1 MKRIALVLTA
11 LVAAM
16 TASAQIQFGEKGG
29 YMTIGLESNNIL
41 YVNDAKLGTT
51 YPSKFGSNDYLKLD
65 YVNGRFSV
73 GVQGEA
79 YLPALQGY
87 NDLRNNGFDKPKVML
102 ASKYIQWQDTNYSVL
117 VGDVYDQF
125 GNGLIFRS
133 FEDRQLGINSSIEGA
148 RVTAMFGN
156 YVAVKALFGRPRL
169 YSSSNNYSAG
179 WIGSQYARSTVGG
192 ADISLSLSD
201 MFGSEELMLSIE
213 GSYIN
218 RRERTDRKIKDL
230 YIDLVDP
237 SGEVSSTM
245 YILQDIYG
253 LKTPHLNMYS
263 ARMNLD
269 YKGFS
274 LRGEY
279 AGKSNDVIVGSV
291 YSDVHTMLGHT
302 DLTKAGSAALIE
314 LGYNVGNFSISAQMR
329 RLEMMGTQLSV
340 YGNIGVMG
348 NTLNYLPALTRQQTY
363 MLAALNP
370 YQMNAEGELALQ
382 ADVYYTLRSKQSR
395 QRYWNFHAN
404 FSTAYTLKEYQ
415 TASKKRELLWR
426 EIDVDVERQWNKQW
440 KSTLMFARQEWNTSH
455 GQGAY
460 IPSTTYASNIFV
472 GDVMYKINKKF
483 SLRME
488 AQYLLSNDYE
498 GDWVAGLVEFNIA
511 PHWSVFFSDM
521 YNLEA
526 TEANGFNKKNYY
538 NGGLS
543 FTHSRTRVQVSYGRN
558 RAGFVCSGGVCRYQ
572 PAYTGV
578 NLMLTT
584 SF

>member
-1 MKRIALVLTA
+1 MKRILLVLTA
-11 LVAAM
+11 LVAAL

-102 ASKYIQWQDTNYSVL
+102 ASKYIQWQDANYSVM

-133 FEDRQLGINSSIEGA
+133 FEDRQLGINNSIEGG
-148 RVTAMFGN
+148 RVTATFGN
-156 YVAVKALFGRPRL
+156 IVSVKALFGRPRL
-169 YSSSNNYSAG
+169 YSSANGYSRG

-192 ADISLSLSD
+192 ADLSVSLSD
-201 MFGSEELMLSIE
+201 IIGSEELMMSIE
-213 GSYIN
+213 GSYVN
-218 RRERTDRKIKDL
+218 RRERLDRELNGMNYGTDYFPYFELTSPD
-230 YIDLVDP
+230 
-237 SGEVSSTM
+237 
-245 YILQDIYG
+245 
-253 LKTPHLNMYS
+253 LNMYS
-263 ARMNLD
+263 ARLNLD
-269 YKGFS
+269 YKGFT

-279 AGKSNDVIVGSV
+279 AGKGKDISSGAV
-291 YSDVHTMLGHT
+291 LG
-302 DLTKAGSAALIE
+302 KAAKGSAVLAE
-314 LGYNVGNFSISAQMR
+314 LGYNVGGLSVSAQVR
-329 RLEMMGTQLSV
+329 RLEMMGTPLSL
-340 YGNIGVMG
+340 YGNLGVMG
-348 NTLNYLPALTRQQTY
+348 NTLNYLPALTRQHTY

-370 YQMNAEGELALQ
+370 CQMNAEGELAVQ
-382 ADVYYTLRSKQSR
+382 ADIYYTLRSKQSR

-404 FSTAYTLKEYQ
+404 YSTAYTLKAYQ
-415 TASKKRELLWR
+415 TASGKRELLWS
-426 EIDVDVERQWNKQW
+426 DVNVDVERQWNKQW
-440 KSTLMFARQEWNTSH
+440 KTTVMFSRQEWNTSH
-455 GQGAY
+455 GQGPAL
-460 IPSTTYASNIFV
+460 PSTTYVSNIFV

-498 GDWVAGLVEFNIA
+498 GDWVAGLVEFNVA

-521 YNLEA
+521 YNLG
-526 TEANGFNKKNYY
+526 TTKTNYY

-543 FTHSRTRVQVSYGRN
+543 FTHNRTRVQVSYGRN
-558 RAGFVCSGGVCRYQ
+558 RAGYVCSGGVCRYQ

>member
-1 MKRIALVLTA
+1 MKRILLVLTA
-11 LVAAM
+11 LVAAL

-102 ASKYIQWQDTNYSVL
+102 ASKYIQWQDANYSIL

-133 FEDRQLGINSSIEGA
+133 FEDRQLGINNSIEGG
-148 RVTAMFGN
+148 RVTATFGN
-156 YVAVKALFGRPRL
+156 IVSVKALFGRPRL
-169 YSSSNNYSAG
+169 YSSANGYSRG

-192 ADISLSLSD
+192 ADLSVSLSD
-201 MFGSEELMLSIE
+201 IIGSEELMMSIE
-213 GSYIN
+213 GSYVN
-218 RRERTDRKIKDL
+218 RRERLDRELNGMNYGTDYFPYFELTSPD
-230 YIDLVDP
+230 
-237 SGEVSSTM
+237 
-245 YILQDIYG
+245 
-253 LKTPHLNMYS
+253 LNMYS
-263 ARMNLD
+263 ARLNLD
-269 YKGFS
+269 YKGFT

-279 AGKSNDVIVGSV
+279 AGKGKDISSGAV
-291 YSDVHTMLGHT
+291 LG
-302 DLTKAGSAALIE
+302 KAAKGSALLAE
-314 LGYNVGNFSISAQMR
+314 LGYNVGGLSVSAQVR
-329 RLEMMGTQLSV
+329 RLEMMGTSLSL
-340 YGNIGVMG
+340 YGNLGVMG
-348 NTLNYLPALTRQQTY
+348 NTLNYLPALTRQHTY

-370 YQMNAEGELALQ
+370 CQMNAEGELALQ
-382 ADVYYTLRSKQSR
+382 ADLYYTLRSKQSR
-395 QRYWNFHAN
+395 HRYWNFHAN
-404 FSTAYTLKEYQ
+404 YSTAYTLKAYQ
-415 TASKKRELLWR
+415 TASGKRELLWS
-426 EIDVDVERQWNKQW
+426 DLNVDVERQWNKQW
-440 KSTLMFARQEWNTSH
+440 KSTLMFSRQEWNTSH
-455 GQGAY
+455 GQGPAL
-460 IPSTTYASNIFV
+460 PSTTYSSNIFV

-498 GDWVAGLVEFNIA
+498 GDWVAGLVEFNVA

-521 YNLEA
+521 YNLG
-526 TEANGFNKKNYY
+526 TTKTNYY

-543 FTHSRTRVQVSYGRN
+543 FTHNRTRVQVSYGRN
-558 RAGFVCSGGVCRYQ
+558 RAGYVCSGGVCRYQ

>member
-1 MKRIALVLTA
+1 MKRILLVLTA
-11 LVAAM
+11 LVAAL

-102 ASKYIQWQDTNYSVL
+102 ASKYIQWQDANYSVM

-133 FEDRQLGINSSIEGA
+133 FEDRQLGINNSIEGG
-148 RVTAMFGN
+148 RVTATFGN
-156 YVAVKALFGRPRL
+156 IVSVKALFGRPRL
-169 YSSSNNYSAG
+169 YSSANGYSRG

-192 ADISLSLSD
+192 ADLSVSLSD
-201 MFGSEELMLSIE
+201 IIGSEELMMSIE
-213 GSYIN
+213 GSYVN
-218 RRERTDRKIKDL
+218 RRERLDRELNGMNYGTDYFPYFELTSPD
-230 YIDLVDP
+230 
-237 SGEVSSTM
+237 
-245 YILQDIYG
+245 
-253 LKTPHLNMYS
+253 LNMYS
-263 ARMNLD
+263 ARLNLD
-269 YKGFS
+269 YKGFT

-279 AGKSNDVIVGSV
+279 AGKGKDISSGAV
-291 YSDVHTMLGHT
+291 LG
-302 DLTKAGSAALIE
+302 KAAKGSAVLAE
-314 LGYNVGNFSISAQMR
+314 LGYNVGGLSVSAQVR
-329 RLEMMGTQLSV
+329 RLEMMGTPLSL

-348 NTLNYLPALTRQQTY
+348 NTLNYLPALTRQHTY

-370 YQMNAEGELALQ
+370 CQMNAEGELAVQ

-404 FSTAYTLKEYQ
+404 YSTAYTLKAYQ
-415 TASKKRELLWR
+415 TASGKRELLWS
-426 EIDVDVERQWNKQW
+426 DVNVDVERQWNKQW
-440 KSTLMFARQEWNTSH
+440 KSTLMFSRQEWNTSH
-455 GQGAY
+455 GQGPAL
-460 IPSTTYASNIFV
+460 PSTTYVSNIFV

-498 GDWVAGLVEFNIA
+498 GDWVAGLVEFNVA

-521 YNLEA
+521 YNLG
-526 TEANGFNKKNYY
+526 TTKTNYY

-543 FTHSRTRVQVSYGRN
+543 FTHNRTRVQVSYGRN
-558 RAGFVCSGGVCRYQ
+558 RAGYVCSGGVCRYQ

>member
-1 MKRIALVLTA
+1 MKRILLVLTA
-11 LVAAM
+11 LVAAL

-102 ASKYIQWQDTNYSVL
+102 ASKYIQWQDANYSVM

-133 FEDRQLGINSSIEGA
+133 FEDRQLGINNSIEGG
-148 RVTAMFGN
+148 RVTATFGN
-156 YVAVKALFGRPRL
+156 IVSVKALFGRPRL
-169 YSSSNNYSAG
+169 YSSANGYSRG

-192 ADISLSLSD
+192 ADLSVSLSD
-201 MFGSEELMLSIE
+201 IIGSEELMMSIE
-213 GSYIN
+213 GSYVN
-218 RRERTDRKIKDL
+218 RRERLDRELNGMNYGTDYFPYFELTSPD
-230 YIDLVDP
+230 
-237 SGEVSSTM
+237 
-245 YILQDIYG
+245 
-253 LKTPHLNMYS
+253 LNMYS
-263 ARMNLD
+263 ARLNLD
-269 YKGFS
+269 YKGFT

-279 AGKSNDVIVGSV
+279 AGKGKDISSGAV
-291 YSDVHTMLGHT
+291 LG
-302 DLTKAGSAALIE
+302 KAAKGSAVLAE
-314 LGYNVGNFSISAQMR
+314 LGYNVGGLSVSAQVR
-329 RLEMMGTQLSV
+329 RLEMMGTSLSL
-340 YGNIGVMG
+340 YGNLGVMG
-348 NTLNYLPALTRQQTY
+348 NTLNYLPALTRQHTY

-370 YQMNAEGELALQ
+370 CQMNAEGELAVQ

-404 FSTAYTLKEYQ
+404 YSTAYTLKAYQ
-415 TASKKRELLWR
+415 TASSKRELLWS
-426 EIDVDVERQWNKQW
+426 DVNVDVERQWNKQW
-440 KSTLMFARQEWNTSH
+440 KTTVMFSRQEWNTSH
-455 GQGAY
+455 GQGPAL
-460 IPSTTYASNIFV
+460 PSTTYVSNIFV

-498 GDWVAGLVEFNIA
+498 GDWVAGLVEFNVA

-521 YNLEA
+521 YNLG
-526 TEANGFNKKNYY
+526 TTKTNYY

-543 FTHSRTRVQVSYGRN
+543 FTHNRTRVQVSYGRN
-558 RAGFVCSGGVCRYQ
+558 RAGYVCSGGVCRYQ

>member
-1 MKRIALVLTA
+1 MKRILLVLTA
-11 LVAAM
+11 LVAAL

-87 NDLRNNGFDKPKVML
+87 DDLRNNGFDKPKVML
-102 ASKYIQWQDTNYSVL
+102 ASKYIQWQDANYSVM

-133 FEDRQLGINSSIEGA
+133 FEDRQLGINNSIEGG
-148 RVTAMFGN
+148 RVTATFGN
-156 YVAVKALFGRPRL
+156 IVSVKALFGRPRL
-169 YSSSNNYSAG
+169 YSSANGYSRG

-192 ADISLSLSD
+192 ADLSVSLSD
-201 MFGSEELMLSIE
+201 IIGSEELMMSIE
-213 GSYIN
+213 GSYVN
-218 RRERTDRKIKDL
+218 RRERLDRELNGMNYGTDYFPYFELTSPD
-230 YIDLVDP
+230 
-237 SGEVSSTM
+237 
-245 YILQDIYG
+245 
-253 LKTPHLNMYS
+253 LNMYS
-263 ARMNLD
+263 ARLNLD
-269 YKGFS
+269 YKGFT

-279 AGKSNDVIVGSV
+279 AGKGKDISSGAV
-291 YSDVHTMLGHT
+291 LG
-302 DLTKAGSAALIE
+302 KAAKGSAVLAE
-314 LGYNVGNFSISAQMR
+314 LGYNVGGLSVSAQVR
-329 RLEMMGTQLSV
+329 RLEMMGTSLSL
-340 YGNIGVMG
+340 YGNLGVMG
-348 NTLNYLPALTRQQTY
+348 NTLNYLPALTRQHTY

-370 YQMNAEGELALQ
+370 CQMNAEGELAVQ

-404 FSTAYTLKEYQ
+404 YSTAYTLKSYQ
-415 TASKKRELLWR
+415 TASGKRELLWS
-426 EIDVDVERQWNKQW
+426 DVNVDVERQWNKQW
-440 KSTLMFARQEWNTSH
+440 KTTVMFSRQEWNTSH
-455 GQGAY
+455 GQGPAL
-460 IPSTTYASNIFV
+460 PSTTYVSNIFV

-521 YNLEA
+521 YNLG
-526 TEANGFNKKNYY
+526 TTKTNYY

-543 FTHSRTRVQVSYGRN
+543 FTHNRTRVQVSYGRN
-558 RAGFVCSGGVCRYQ
+558 RAGYVCSGGVCRYQ

>member
-1 MKRIALVLTA
+1 MKRILLVLTA
-11 LVAAM
+11 LVAAL

-87 NDLRNNGFDKPKVML
+87 DDLRNNGFDKPKVML
-102 ASKYIQWQDTNYSVL
+102 ASKYIQWQDANYSVM

-133 FEDRQLGINSSIEGA
+133 FEDRQLGINNSIEGG
-148 RVTAMFGN
+148 RVTATFGN
-156 YVAVKALFGRPRL
+156 IVSVKALFGRPRL
-169 YSSSNNYSAG
+169 YSSANGYSRG

-192 ADISLSLSD
+192 ADLSVSLSD
-201 MFGSEELMLSIE
+201 IIGSEELMMSIE
-213 GSYIN
+213 GSYVN
-218 RRERTDRKIKDL
+218 RRERLDRELNGMNYGTDYFPYFELTSPD
-230 YIDLVDP
+230 
-237 SGEVSSTM
+237 
-245 YILQDIYG
+245 
-253 LKTPHLNMYS
+253 LNMYS
-263 ARMNLD
+263 ARLNLD
-269 YKGFS
+269 YKGFT

-279 AGKSNDVIVGSV
+279 AGKGKDISSGAV
-291 YSDVHTMLGHT
+291 LG
-302 DLTKAGSAALIE
+302 KAAKGSAVLAE
-314 LGYNVGNFSISAQMR
+314 LGYNVGGLSVSAQVR
-329 RLEMMGTQLSV
+329 RLEMMGTPLSL
-340 YGNIGVMG
+340 YGNLGVMG
-348 NTLNYLPALTRQQTY
+348 NTLNYLPALTRQHTY

-370 YQMNAEGELALQ
+370 CQMNAEGELAVQ

-404 FSTAYTLKEYQ
+404 YSTSYTLKGYQ
-415 TASKKRELLWR
+415 TASGKREQLWS
-426 EIDVDVERQWNKQW
+426 DLNVDVERQWNKQW
-440 KSTLMFARQEWNTSH
+440 KSTLMFSRQEWNTSH
-455 GQGAY
+455 GQGPAL
-460 IPSTTYASNIFV
+460 PSTTFASNIFV

-498 GDWVAGLVEFNIA
+498 GDWVAGLVEFNVA

-521 YNLEA
+521 YNLG
-526 TEANGFNKKNYY
+526 TTKTNYY

-543 FTHSRTRVQVSYGRN
+543 FTHNRTRVQVSYGRN
-558 RAGFVCSGGVCRYQ
+558 RAGYVCSGGVCRYQ

>member
-1 MKRIALVLTA
+1 MKRILLVLTA
-11 LVAAM
+11 LVAAL

-102 ASKYIQWQDTNYSVL
+102 ASKYIQWQDANYSVM

-133 FEDRQLGINSSIEGA
+133 FEDRQLGINNSIEGG
-148 RVTAMFGN
+148 RVTATFGN
-156 YVAVKALFGRPRL
+156 IVSVKALFGRPRL
-169 YSSSNNYSAG
+169 YSSANGYSRG

-192 ADISLSLSD
+192 ADLSVSLSD
-201 MFGSEELMLSIE
+201 IIGSEELMMSIE
-213 GSYIN
+213 GSYVN
-218 RRERTDRKIKDL
+218 RRERLDRELNGMNYGTDYFPYFELTSPD
-230 YIDLVDP
+230 
-237 SGEVSSTM
+237 
-245 YILQDIYG
+245 
-253 LKTPHLNMYS
+253 LNMYS
-263 ARMNLD
+263 ARLNLD
-269 YKGFS
+269 YKGFT

-279 AGKSNDVIVGSV
+279 AGKGKDISSGAV
-291 YSDVHTMLGHT
+291 LG
-302 DLTKAGSAALIE
+302 KAAKGSAVLAE
-314 LGYNVGNFSISAQMR
+314 LGYNVGGLSVSAQVR
-329 RLEMMGTQLSV
+329 RLEMMGTSLSL
-340 YGNIGVMG
+340 YGNLGVMG
-348 NTLNYLPALTRQQTY
+348 NTLNYLPALTRQHTY

-370 YQMNAEGELALQ
+370 CQMNAEGELAVQ

-404 FSTAYTLKEYQ
+404 YSTSYTLKCYQ
-415 TASKKRELLWR
+415 TASGKRELLWS
-426 EIDVDVERQWNKQW
+426 DVNVDVERQWNKQW
-440 KSTLMFARQEWNTSH
+440 KSTLMFSRQEWNTSH
-455 GQGAY
+455 GQGPAL
-460 IPSTTYASNIFV
+460 PSTTYVSNIFV

-498 GDWVAGLVEFNIA
+498 GDWVAGLVEFNVA

-521 YNLEA
+521 YNLG
-526 TEANGFNKKNYY
+526 TTKTNYY

-543 FTHSRTRVQVSYGRN
+543 FTHNRTRVQVSYGRN
-558 RAGFVCSGGVCRYQ
+558 RAGYVCSGGVCRYQ

>member
-1 MKRIALVLTA
+1 MKRILLVLTT
-11 LVAAM
+11 LVAAL

-87 NDLRNNGFDKPKVML
+87 DDLRNNGFDKPKVML
-102 ASKYIQWQDTNYSVL
+102 ASKYIQWQDANYSVM

-133 FEDRQLGINSSIEGA
+133 FEDRQLGINNSIEGG
-148 RVTAMFGN
+148 RVTATFGN
-156 YVAVKALFGRPRL
+156 YVSVKALFGRPRL
-169 YSSSNNYSAG
+169 YSSANGYSAG

-192 ADISLSLSD
+192 ADLSVSLSD
-201 MFGSEELMLSIE
+201 IIGSEELMMSIE
-213 GSYIN
+213 GSYVN
-218 RRERTDRKIKDL
+218 RRERLDRELNGMNYGTDYFPYFELTSPD
-230 YIDLVDP
+230 
-237 SGEVSSTM
+237 
-245 YILQDIYG
+245 
-253 LKTPHLNMYS
+253 LNMYS
-263 ARMNLD
+263 ARLNLD
-269 YKGFS
+269 YKGFT

-279 AGKSNDVIVGSV
+279 AGKGKDISSGAV
-291 YSDVHTMLGHT
+291 LG
-302 DLTKAGSAALIE
+302 KAAKGSAVLAE
-314 LGYNVGNFSISAQMR
+314 LGYNVGGLSVSAQVR
-329 RLEMMGTQLSV
+329 RLEMMGTSLSL
-340 YGNIGVMG
+340 YGNLGVMG
-348 NTLNYLPALTRQQTY
+348 NTLNYLPALTRQHTY

-370 YQMNAEGELALQ
+370 CQMNAEGELAVQ

-404 FSTAYTLKEYQ
+404 YSTSYTLKPYQ
-415 TASKKRELLWR
+415 TASGKRELLWS
-426 EIDVDVERQWNKQW
+426 DVNVDVERQWNKQW
-440 KSTLMFARQEWNTSH
+440 KSTLMFSRQEWNTSH
-455 GQGAY
+455 GQGPAL
-460 IPSTTYASNIFV
+460 PSTTFASNIFV

-498 GDWVAGLVEFNIA
+498 GDWVAGLVEFNVA

-521 YNLEA
+521 YNLG
-526 TEANGFNKKNYY
+526 TTKTNYY

-543 FTHSRTRVQVSYGRN
+543 FTHNRTRVQVSYGRN
-558 RAGFVCSGGVCRYQ
+558 RAGYVCSGGVCRYQ

>member
-1 MKRIALVLTA
+1 MKRILLVLTA
-11 LVAAM
+11 LVAAL

-87 NDLRNNGFDKPKVML
+87 DDLRNNGFDKPKVML
-102 ASKYIQWQDTNYSVL
+102 ASKYIQWQDANYSVM

-133 FEDRQLGINSSIEGA
+133 FEDRQLGINNSIEGG
-148 RVTAMFGN
+148 RVTATFGN
-156 YVAVKALFGRPRL
+156 IVSVKALFGRPRL
-169 YSSSNNYSAG
+169 YSSANGYSAG

-192 ADISLSLSD
+192 ADLSVSLSD
-201 MFGSEELMLSIE
+201 IIGSEELMMSIE
-213 GSYIN
+213 GSYVN
-218 RRERTDRKIKDL
+218 RRERLDRELNGMNYGTDYFPYFELTSPD
-230 YIDLVDP
+230 
-237 SGEVSSTM
+237 
-245 YILQDIYG
+245 
-253 LKTPHLNMYS
+253 LNMYS
-263 ARMNLD
+263 ARLNLD
-269 YKGFS
+269 YKGLT

-279 AGKSNDVIVGSV
+279 AGKGKDISSGAV
-291 YSDVHTMLGHT
+291 LG
-302 DLTKAGSAALIE
+302 KAAKGSAVLAE
-314 LGYNVGNFSISAQMR
+314 LGYNVGGLSVSAQVR
-329 RLEMMGTQLSV
+329 RLEMMGTSLSL
-340 YGNIGVMG
+340 YGNLGVMG
-348 NTLNYLPALTRQQTY
+348 NTLNYLPALTRQHTY

-370 YQMNAEGELALQ
+370 CQMNAEGELAAQ

-404 FSTAYTLKEYQ
+404 YSTAYTLKAYQ
-415 TASKKRELLWR
+415 TASGKRELLWS
-426 EIDVDVERQWNKQW
+426 DLNVDVERQWNKQW
-440 KSTLMFARQEWNTSH
+440 KTTLMFSRQEWNTSH
-455 GQGAY
+455 GQGPAL
-460 IPSTTYASNIFV
+460 PSTTFASNIFV

-498 GDWVAGLVEFNIA
+498 GDWVAGLVEFNVA

-521 YNLEA
+521 YNLG
-526 TEANGFNKKNYY
+526 TTKTNYY

-543 FTHSRTRVQVSYGRN
+543 FTHNRTRVQVSYGRN
-558 RAGFVCSGGVCRYQ
+558 RAGYVCSGGVCRYQ

>member
-1 MKRIALVLTA
+1 MKRILLVLTA
-11 LVAAM
+11 LVAAL

-102 ASKYIQWQDTNYSVL
+102 ASKYIQWQDANYSVM

-133 FEDRQLGINSSIEGA
+133 FEDRQLGINNSIEGG
-148 RVTAMFGN
+148 RVTATFGN
-156 YVAVKALFGRPRL
+156 IVSVKALFGRPRL
-169 YSSSNNYSAG
+169 YSSANGYSAG

-192 ADISLSLSD
+192 ADLSVSLSD
-201 MFGSEELMLSIE
+201 IIGSEELMMSIE
-213 GSYIN
+213 GSYVN
-218 RRERTDRKIKDL
+218 RRERLDRELNGMNYGTDYFPYFELTSPD
-230 YIDLVDP
+230 
-237 SGEVSSTM
+237 
-245 YILQDIYG
+245 
-253 LKTPHLNMYS
+253 LNMYS
-263 ARMNLD
+263 ARLNLD
-269 YKGFS
+269 YKGFT

-279 AGKSNDVIVGSV
+279 AGKGKDISSGAV
-291 YSDVHTMLGHT
+291 LG
-302 DLTKAGSAALIE
+302 KAAKGSAVLAE
-314 LGYNVGNFSISAQMR
+314 LGYNVGGLSVSAQVR
-329 RLEMMGTQLSV
+329 RLEMMGTPLSL

-348 NTLNYLPALTRQQTY
+348 NTLNYLPALTRQHTY

-370 YQMNAEGELALQ
+370 CQMNAEGELAVQ

-404 FSTAYTLKEYQ
+404 YSTAYTLKSYQ
-415 TASKKRELLWR
+415 TASGKRELLWS
-426 EIDVDVERQWNKQW
+426 DLNVDVERQWNKQW
-440 KSTLMFARQEWNTSH
+440 KTTVMFSRQEWNTSH
-455 GQGAY
+455 GQGPAL
-460 IPSTTYASNIFV
+460 PSTTYVSNIFV

-498 GDWVAGLVEFNIA
+498 GDWVAGLVEFNVA

-521 YNLEA
+521 YNLG
-526 TEANGFNKKNYY
+526 TTKTNYY

-543 FTHSRTRVQVSYGRN
+543 FTHNRTRVQVSYGRN
-558 RAGFVCSGGVCRYQ
+558 RAGYVCSGGVCRYQ

>member
-1 MKRIALVLTA
+1 MKRILLVLTA
-11 LVAAM
+11 LVATL

-87 NDLRNNGFDKPKVML
+87 DDLRNNGFDKPKVML
-102 ASKYIQWQDTNYSVL
+102 ASKYIQWQDANYSVM

-133 FEDRQLGINSSIEGA
+133 FEDRQLGINNSIEGG
-148 RVTAMFGN
+148 RVTATFGN
-156 YVAVKALFGRPRL
+156 IVSVKALFGRPRL
-169 YSSSNNYSAG
+169 YSSANGYSRG

-192 ADISLSLSD
+192 ADLSVSLSD
-201 MFGSEELMLSIE
+201 IIGSEELMMSIE
-213 GSYIN
+213 GSYVN
-218 RRERTDRKIKDL
+218 RRERLDRELNGMNYGTDYFPYFELTSPD
-230 YIDLVDP
+230 
-237 SGEVSSTM
+237 
-245 YILQDIYG
+245 
-253 LKTPHLNMYS
+253 LNMYS
-263 ARMNLD
+263 ARLNLD
-269 YKGFS
+269 YKGFT

-279 AGKSNDVIVGSV
+279 AGKGKDISSGAV
-291 YSDVHTMLGHT
+291 LG
-302 DLTKAGSAALIE
+302 KAAKGSAVLAE
-314 LGYNVGNFSISAQMR
+314 LGYNVGGLSVSAQVR
-329 RLEMMGTQLSV
+329 RLEMMGTPLSL
-340 YGNIGVMG
+340 YGNLGVMG
-348 NTLNYLPALTRQQTY
+348 NTLNYLPALTRQHTY

-370 YQMNAEGELALQ
+370 CQMNAEGELAAQ

-404 FSTAYTLKEYQ
+404 YSTAYTLKAYQ
-415 TASKKRELLWR
+415 TASGKRELLWS
-426 EIDVDVERQWNKQW
+426 DVNVDVERQWNKQW
-440 KSTLMFARQEWNTSH
+440 KTTLMFSRQEWNTSH
-455 GQGAY
+455 GQGPAL
-460 IPSTTYASNIFV
+460 PSTTFASNIFV

-498 GDWVAGLVEFNIA
+498 GDWVAGLVEFNVA

-521 YNLEA
+521 YNLG
-526 TEANGFNKKNYY
+526 TTKTNYY

-543 FTHSRTRVQVSYGRN
+543 FTHNRTRVQVSYGRN
-558 RAGFVCSGGVCRYQ
+558 RAGYVCSGGVCRYQ

>member
-1 MKRIALVLTA
+1 MKRILLVLTA
-11 LVAAM
+11 LVAAL

-102 ASKYIQWQDTNYSVL
+102 ASKYIQWQDANYSVM

-133 FEDRQLGINSSIEGA
+133 FEDRQLGINNSIEGG
-148 RVTAMFGN
+148 RVTATFGN
-156 YVAVKALFGRPRL
+156 IVSVKALFGRPRL
-169 YSSSNNYSAG
+169 YSSANGYSRG

-192 ADISLSLSD
+192 ADLSVSLSD
-201 MFGSEELMLSIE
+201 IIGSEELMMSIE
-213 GSYIN
+213 GSYVN
-218 RRERTDRKIKDL
+218 RRERLDRELNGMNYGTDYFPYFELTSPD
-230 YIDLVDP
+230 
-237 SGEVSSTM
+237 
-245 YILQDIYG
+245 
-253 LKTPHLNMYS
+253 LNMYS
-263 ARMNLD
+263 ARLNLD
-269 YKGFS
+269 YKGFT

-279 AGKSNDVIVGSV
+279 AGKGKDISSGAV
-291 YSDVHTMLGHT
+291 LG
-302 DLTKAGSAALIE
+302 KAAKGSAVLAE
-314 LGYNVGNFSISAQMR
+314 LGYNVGGLSVSAQVR
-329 RLEMMGTQLSV
+329 RLEMMGTSLSL
-340 YGNIGVMG
+340 YGNLGVMG
-348 NTLNYLPALTRQQTY
+348 NTLNYLPALTRQHTY

-370 YQMNAEGELALQ
+370 CQMNAEGELAVQ

-404 FSTAYTLKEYQ
+404 YSTAYTLKAYQ
-415 TASKKRELLWR
+415 TASGKRELLWS
-426 EIDVDVERQWNKQW
+426 DVNVDVERQWNKQW
-440 KSTLMFARQEWNTSH
+440 KTTLMFSRQEWNTSH
-455 GQGAY
+455 GQGPAL
-460 IPSTTYASNIFV
+460 PSTTFASNIFV

-498 GDWVAGLVEFNIA
+498 GDWVAGLVEFNVA

-521 YNLEA
+521 YNLG
-526 TEANGFNKKNYY
+526 TTKTNYY

-543 FTHSRTRVQVSYGRN
+543 FTHNRTRVQVSYGRN
-558 RAGFVCSGGVCRYQ
+558 RAGYVCSGGVCRYQ

>member
-1 MKRIALVLTA
+1 MKRILLVLTA
-11 LVAAM
+11 LVAAL
-16 TASAQIQFGEKGG
+16 TVSAQIQFGEKGG

-87 NDLRNNGFDKPKVML
+87 DDLRNNGFDKPKVML
-102 ASKYIQWQDTNYSVL
+102 ASKYIQWQDANYSVM

-133 FEDRQLGINSSIEGA
+133 FEDRQLGINNSIEGG
-148 RVTAMFGN
+148 RVTATFGN
-156 YVAVKALFGRPRL
+156 IVSVKALFGRPRL
-169 YSSSNNYSAG
+169 YSSANGYSRG

-192 ADISLSLSD
+192 ADLSVSLSD
-201 MFGSEELMLSIE
+201 IIGSEELMMSIE
-213 GSYIN
+213 GSYVN
-218 RRERTDRKIKDL
+218 RRERLDRELNGMNYGTDYFPYFELTSPD
-230 YIDLVDP
+230 
-237 SGEVSSTM
+237 
-245 YILQDIYG
+245 
-253 LKTPHLNMYS
+253 LNMYS
-263 ARMNLD
+263 ARLNLD
-269 YKGFS
+269 YKGFT

-279 AGKSNDVIVGSV
+279 AGKGKDISSGAV
-291 YSDVHTMLGHT
+291 LG
-302 DLTKAGSAALIE
+302 KAAKGSALLAE
-314 LGYNVGNFSISAQMR
+314 LGYNVGGLSVSAQVR
-329 RLEMMGTQLSV
+329 RLEMMGTSLSL
-340 YGNIGVMG
+340 YGNLGVMG
-348 NTLNYLPALTRQQTY
+348 NTLNYLPALTRQHTY

-370 YQMNAEGELALQ
+370 CQMNAEGELALQ
-382 ADVYYTLRSKQSR
+382 ADLYYTLRSKQSR
-395 QRYWNFHAN
+395 HRYWNFHAN
-404 FSTAYTLKEYQ
+404 YSTAYTLKAYQ
-415 TASKKRELLWR
+415 TASGKRELLWS
-426 EIDVDVERQWNKQW
+426 DLNVDVERQWNKQW
-440 KSTLMFARQEWNTSH
+440 KSTLMFSRQEWNTSH
-455 GQGAY
+455 GQGPAL
-460 IPSTTYASNIFV
+460 PSTTYSSNIFV

-498 GDWVAGLVEFNIA
+498 GDWVAGLVEFNVA

-521 YNLEA
+521 YNLG
-526 TEANGFNKKNYY
+526 TTKTNYY

-543 FTHSRTRVQVSYGRN
+543 FTHNRTRVQVSYGRN
-558 RAGFVCSGGVCRYQ
+558 RAGYVCSGGVCRYQ

>member
-1 MKRIALVLTA
+1 MKRILLVLTA
-11 LVAAM
+11 LVAAL

-87 NDLRNNGFDKPKVML
+87 DDLRNNGFDKPKVML
-102 ASKYIQWQDTNYSVL
+102 ASKYIQWQDANYSVM

-133 FEDRQLGINSSIEGA
+133 FEDRQLGINNSIEGG
-148 RVTAMFGN
+148 RVTATFGN
-156 YVAVKALFGRPRL
+156 IVSVKALFGRPRL
-169 YSSSNNYSAG
+169 YSSANGYSRG

-192 ADISLSLSD
+192 ADLSVSLSD
-201 MFGSEELMLSIE
+201 IIGSEELMMSIE
-213 GSYIN
+213 GSYVN
-218 RRERTDRKIKDL
+218 RRERLDRELNGMNYGTDYFPYFELTSPD
-230 YIDLVDP
+230 
-237 SGEVSSTM
+237 
-245 YILQDIYG
+245 
-253 LKTPHLNMYS
+253 LNMYS
-263 ARMNLD
+263 ARLNLD
-269 YKGFS
+269 YKGFT

-279 AGKSNDVIVGSV
+279 AGKGKDISSGAV
-291 YSDVHTMLGHT
+291 LG
-302 DLTKAGSAALIE
+302 KAAKGSAVLAE
-314 LGYNVGNFSISAQMR
+314 LGYNVGGLSVSAQVR
-329 RLEMMGTQLSV
+329 RLEMMGTPLSL
-340 YGNIGVMG
+340 YGNLGVMG
-348 NTLNYLPALTRQQTY
+348 NTLNYLPALTRQHTY

-370 YQMNAEGELALQ
+370 CQMNAEGELALQ
-382 ADVYYTLRSKQSR
+382 ADIYYTLRSKQSR

-404 FSTAYTLKEYQ
+404 YSTAYTLKAYQ
-415 TASKKRELLWR
+415 TASGKRELLWS
-426 EIDVDVERQWNKQW
+426 DVNVDVERQWNKQW
-440 KSTLMFARQEWNTSH
+440 KTTLMFSRQEWNTSH
-455 GQGAY
+455 GQGPAL
-460 IPSTTYASNIFV
+460 PSTTFASNIFV

-498 GDWVAGLVEFNIA
+498 GDWVAGLVEFNVA

-521 YNLEA
+521 YNLG
-526 TEANGFNKKNYY
+526 TTKTNYY

-543 FTHSRTRVQVSYGRN
+543 FTHNRTRVQVSYGRN
-558 RAGFVCSGGVCRYQ
+558 RAGYVCSGGVCRYQ

>member
-1 MKRIALVLTA
+1 MKRILLVLTA
-11 LVAAM
+11 LVAAL

-102 ASKYIQWQDTNYSVL
+102 ASKYIQWQDANYSVM

-133 FEDRQLGINSSIEGA
+133 FEDRQLGINNSIEGG
-148 RVTAMFGN
+148 RVTATFGN
-156 YVAVKALFGRPRL
+156 IVSVKALFGRPRL
-169 YSSSNNYSAG
+169 YSSANGYSRG

-192 ADISLSLSD
+192 ADLSVSLSD
-201 MFGSEELMLSIE
+201 IIGSQELMMSIE
-213 GSYIN
+213 GSYVN
-218 RRERTDRKIKDL
+218 RRERLDRELNGMNYGTDYFPYFELTSPD
-230 YIDLVDP
+230 
-237 SGEVSSTM
+237 
-245 YILQDIYG
+245 
-253 LKTPHLNMYS
+253 LNMYS
-263 ARMNLD
+263 ARLNLD
-269 YKGFS
+269 YKGFT

-279 AGKSNDVIVGSV
+279 AGKGKDISSGAV
-291 YSDVHTMLGHT
+291 LG
-302 DLTKAGSAALIE
+302 KAAKGSAVLAE
-314 LGYNVGNFSISAQMR
+314 LGYNVGGLSVSAQVR
-329 RLEMMGTQLSV
+329 RLEMMGTSLSL
-340 YGNIGVMG
+340 YGNLGVMG
-348 NTLNYLPALTRQQTY
+348 NTLNYLPALTRQHTY

-370 YQMNAEGELALQ
+370 CQMNAEGELAVQ

-404 FSTAYTLKEYQ
+404 YSTAYTLKAYQ
-415 TASKKRELLWR
+415 TASGKRELLWS
-426 EIDVDVERQWNKQW
+426 DVNVDVERQWNKQW
-440 KSTLMFARQEWNTSH
+440 KTTLMFSRQEWNTSH
-455 GQGAY
+455 GQGPAL
-460 IPSTTYASNIFV
+460 PSTTYVSNIFV

-498 GDWVAGLVEFNIA
+498 GDWVAGLVEFNVA

-521 YNLEA
+521 YNLG
-526 TEANGFNKKNYY
+526 TTKTNYY

-543 FTHSRTRVQVSYGRN
+543 FTHNRTRVQVSYGRN
-558 RAGFVCSGGVCRYQ
+558 RAGYVCSGGVCRYQ

>member
-1 MKRIALVLTA
+1 MKRILLVLTA
-11 LVAAM
+11 LVAAL

-41 YVNDAKLGTT
+41 YVDDAKLGTN

-102 ASKYIQWQDTNYSVL
+102 ASKYIQWQDANYSVM

-133 FEDRQLGINSSIEGA
+133 FEDRQLGINNSIEGG
-148 RVTAMFGN
+148 RVTATFGN
-156 YVAVKALFGRPRL
+156 IVSVKALFGRPRL
-169 YSSSNNYSAG
+169 YSSANGYSRG

-192 ADISLSLSD
+192 ADLSVSLSD
-201 MFGSEELMLSIE
+201 IIGSEELMMSIE
-213 GSYIN
+213 GSYVN
-218 RRERTDRKIKDL
+218 RRERLDREMNGMNYGTDYFPYFELTSPD
-230 YIDLVDP
+230 
-237 SGEVSSTM
+237 
-245 YILQDIYG
+245 
-253 LKTPHLNMYS
+253 LNMYS
-263 ARMNLD
+263 ARLNLD
-269 YKGFS
+269 YKGFT

-279 AGKSNDVIVGSV
+279 AGKGKDISSGAV
-291 YSDVHTMLGHT
+291 LG
-302 DLTKAGSAALIE
+302 KAAKGSAVLAE
-314 LGYNVGNFSISAQMR
+314 LGYNVGGLSVSAQVR
-329 RLEMMGTQLSV
+329 RLEMMGTSLSL
-340 YGNIGVMG
+340 YGNLGVMG
-348 NTLNYLPALTRQQTY
+348 NTLNYLPALTRQHTY

-370 YQMNAEGELALQ
+370 CQMNAEGELAVQ

-404 FSTAYTLKEYQ
+404 YSTAYTLKAYQ
-415 TASKKRELLWR
+415 TASSKRELLWS
-426 EIDVDVERQWNKQW
+426 DVNVDVERQWNKQW
-440 KSTLMFARQEWNTSH
+440 KTTVMFSRQEWNTSH
-455 GQGAY
+455 GQGPAL
-460 IPSTTYASNIFV
+460 PSTTYVSNIFV

-498 GDWVAGLVEFNIA
+498 GDWVAGLVEFNVA

-521 YNLEA
+521 YNLG
-526 TEANGFNKKNYY
+526 TTKTNYY

-543 FTHSRTRVQVSYGRN
+543 FTHNRTRVQVSYGRN
-558 RAGFVCSGGVCRYQ
+558 RAGYVCSGGVCRYQ

>member
-1 MKRIALVLTA
+1 MKRILLVLTA
-11 LVAAM
+11 LVAAL

-41 YVNDAKLGTT
+41 YVDDAKLGTT

-87 NDLRNNGFDKPKVML
+87 DDLRNNGFDKPKVML
-102 ASKYIQWQDTNYSVL
+102 ASKYIQWQDANYSVM

-133 FEDRQLGINSSIEGA
+133 FEDRQLGINNSIEGG
-148 RVTAMFGN
+148 RVTATFGN
-156 YVAVKALFGRPRL
+156 IVSVKALFGRPRL
-169 YSSSNNYSAG
+169 YSSANGYSRG

-192 ADISLSLSD
+192 ADLSVSLSD
-201 MFGSEELMLSIE
+201 IIGSEELMMSIE
-213 GSYIN
+213 GSYVN
-218 RRERTDRKIKDL
+218 RRERLDRELGGLNYGTDYFPYFEL
-230 YIDLVDP
+230 TSP
-237 SGEVSSTM
+237 NM
-245 YILQDIYG
+245 
-253 LKTPHLNMYS
+253 NMYS
-263 ARMNLD
+263 ARLNLD
-269 YKGFS
+269 YKGFT

-279 AGKSNDVIVGSV
+279 AGKGKDISSGAV
-291 YSDVHTMLGHT
+291 LG
-302 DLTKAGSAALIE
+302 KAAKGSAVLAE
-314 LGYNVGNFSISAQMR
+314 LGYNVGGLSVSAQVR
-329 RLEMMGTQLSV
+329 RLEMMGTPLSL

-348 NTLNYLPALTRQQTY
+348 NTLNYLPALTRQHTY

-370 YQMNAEGELALQ
+370 CQMNAEGELAVQ
-382 ADVYYTLRSKQSR
+382 ADIYYTLRSKQSR

-404 FSTAYTLKEYQ
+404 FSTAYTLKSYQ
-415 TASKKRELLWR
+415 TASGKRELLWS
-426 EIDVDVERQWNKQW
+426 DVNVDVERQWNKQW
-440 KSTLMFARQEWNTSH
+440 KTTLMFSRQEWNTSH
-455 GQGAY
+455 GQGPAL
-460 IPSTTYASNIFV
+460 PSTTYASNIFV

-498 GDWVAGLVEFNIA
+498 GDWVAGLVEFNVA

-521 YNLEA
+521 YNLG
-526 TEANGFNKKNYY
+526 TTKTNYY

-543 FTHSRTRVQVSYGRN
+543 FTHNRTRVQVSYGRN
-558 RAGFVCSGGVCRYQ
+558 RAGYVCSGGVCRYQ

>member
-1 MKRIALVLTA
+1 MKRILLVLTA
-11 LVAAM
+11 LVAAL

-102 ASKYIQWQDTNYSVL
+102 ASKYIQWQDANYSIL

-133 FEDRQLGINSSIEGA
+133 FEDRQLGINNSIEGG
-148 RVTAMFGN
+148 RVTATFGN
-156 YVAVKALFGRPRL
+156 IVSVKALFGRPRL
-169 YSSSNNYSAG
+169 YSSANGYSRG

-192 ADISLSLSD
+192 ADLSVSLSD
-201 MFGSEELMLSIE
+201 IIGSEELMMSIE
-213 GSYIN
+213 GSYVN
-218 RRERTDRKIKDL
+218 RRERLDRELNGMNYGTDYFPYFELTSPD
-230 YIDLVDP
+230 
-237 SGEVSSTM
+237 
-245 YILQDIYG
+245 
-253 LKTPHLNMYS
+253 LNMYS
-263 ARMNLD
+263 ARLNLD
-269 YKGFS
+269 YKGFT

-279 AGKSNDVIVGSV
+279 AGKGKDISSGAV
-291 YSDVHTMLGHT
+291 LG
-302 DLTKAGSAALIE
+302 KAAKGSAVLAE
-314 LGYNVGNFSISAQMR
+314 LGYNVGGLSVSAQVR
-329 RLEMMGTQLSV
+329 RLEMMGTPLSL
-340 YGNIGVMG
+340 YGNLGVMG
-348 NTLNYLPALTRQQTY
+348 NTLNYLPALTRQHTY

-370 YQMNAEGELALQ
+370 CQMNAEGELAVQ

-404 FSTAYTLKEYQ
+404 YSTAYTLKSYQ
-415 TASKKRELLWR
+415 TASGKRELLWS
-426 EIDVDVERQWNKQW
+426 DVNVDVERQWNKQW
-440 KSTLMFARQEWNTSH
+440 KTTVMFSRQEWNTSH
-455 GQGAY
+455 GQGPAL
-460 IPSTTYASNIFV
+460 PSTTYVSNIFV

-498 GDWVAGLVEFNIA
+498 GDWVAGLVEFNVA

-521 YNLEA
+521 YNLG
-526 TEANGFNKKNYY
+526 TTKTNYY

-543 FTHSRTRVQVSYGRN
+543 FTHNRTRVQVSYGRN
-558 RAGFVCSGGVCRYQ
+558 RAGYVCSGGVCRYQ

>member
-1 MKRIALVLTA
+1 MKRILLVLTA
-11 LVAAM
+11 LVAAL

-87 NDLRNNGFDKPKVML
+87 DDLRNNGFDKPKVML
-102 ASKYIQWQDTNYSVL
+102 ASKYIQWQDANYSVM

-133 FEDRQLGINSSIEGA
+133 FEDRQLGINNSIEGG
-148 RVTAMFGN
+148 RVTATFGN
-156 YVAVKALFGRPRL
+156 IVSVKALFGRPRL
-169 YSSSNNYSAG
+169 YSSANGYSRG

-192 ADISLSLSD
+192 ADLSVSLSD
-201 MFGSEELMLSIE
+201 IIGSEELMMSIE
-213 GSYIN
+213 GSYVN
-218 RRERTDRKIKDL
+218 RRERLDRELNGMNYGTDYFPYFELTSPD
-230 YIDLVDP
+230 
-237 SGEVSSTM
+237 
-245 YILQDIYG
+245 
-253 LKTPHLNMYS
+253 LNMYS
-263 ARMNLD
+263 ARLNLD
-269 YKGFS
+269 YKGFT

-279 AGKSNDVIVGSV
+279 AGKGKDISSGAV
-291 YSDVHTMLGHT
+291 LG
-302 DLTKAGSAALIE
+302 KAAKGSAVLAE
-314 LGYNVGNFSISAQMR
+314 LGYNVGGLSVSAQVR
-329 RLEMMGTQLSV
+329 RLEMMGTSLSL
-340 YGNIGVMG
+340 YGNLGVMG
-348 NTLNYLPALTRQQTY
+348 NTLNYLPALTRQHTY

-370 YQMNAEGELALQ
+370 CQMNAEGELAVQ
-382 ADVYYTLRSKQSR
+382 ADIYYTLRSKQSR

-404 FSTAYTLKEYQ
+404 YSTAYTLKSYQ
-415 TASKKRELLWR
+415 TASGKRELLWS
-426 EIDVDVERQWNKQW
+426 DVNVDVERQWNKQW
-440 KSTLMFARQEWNTSH
+440 KTTVMFSRQEWNTSH
-455 GQGAY
+455 GQGPAL
-460 IPSTTYASNIFV
+460 PSTTYVSNIFV

-498 GDWVAGLVEFNIA
+498 GDWVAGLVEFNVA

-521 YNLEA
+521 YNLG
-526 TEANGFNKKNYY
+526 TTKTNYY

-543 FTHSRTRVQVSYGRN
+543 FTHNRTRVQVSYGRN
-558 RAGFVCSGGVCRYQ
+558 RAGYVCSGGVCRYQ

>member
-1 MKRIALVLTA
+1 MKRILLVLTA
-11 LVAAM
+11 LVAVL

-87 NDLRNNGFDKPKVML
+87 DDLRNNGFDKPKVML
-102 ASKYIQWQDTNYSVL
+102 ASKYIQWQDANYSVM

-133 FEDRQLGINSSIEGA
+133 FEDRQLGINNSIEGG
-148 RVTAMFGN
+148 RVTATFGN
-156 YVAVKALFGRPRL
+156 IVSVKALFGRPRL
-169 YSSSNNYSAG
+169 YSSANGYSAG

-192 ADISLSLSD
+192 ADLSVSLSD
-201 MFGSEELMLSIE
+201 IIGSEELMMSIE
-213 GSYIN
+213 GSYVN
-218 RRERTDRKIKDL
+218 RRERLDRELNGMNYGTDYFPYFELTSPD
-230 YIDLVDP
+230 
-237 SGEVSSTM
+237 
-245 YILQDIYG
+245 
-253 LKTPHLNMYS
+253 LNMYS
-263 ARMNLD
+263 ARLNLD
-269 YKGFS
+269 YKGFT

-279 AGKSNDVIVGSV
+279 AGKGKDISSGAV
-291 YSDVHTMLGHT
+291 LG
-302 DLTKAGSAALIE
+302 KAAKGSAVLAE
-314 LGYNVGNFSISAQMR
+314 LGYNVGGLSVSAQVR
-329 RLEMMGTQLSV
+329 RLEMMGTPLSL

-348 NTLNYLPALTRQQTY
+348 NTLNYLPALTRQHTY

-370 YQMNAEGELALQ
+370 CQMNAEGELAVQ

-404 FSTAYTLKEYQ
+404 YSTAYTLKSYQ
-415 TASKKRELLWR
+415 TASGKRELLWS
-426 EIDVDVERQWNKQW
+426 DLNVDVERQWNKQW
-440 KSTLMFARQEWNTSH
+440 KTTVMFSRQEWNTSH
-455 GQGAY
+455 GQGPAL
-460 IPSTTYASNIFV
+460 PSTTYVSNIFV

-498 GDWVAGLVEFNIA
+498 GDWVAGLVEFNVA

-521 YNLEA
+521 YNLG
-526 TEANGFNKKNYY
+526 TTKTNYY

-558 RAGFVCSGGVCRYQ
+558 RAGYVCSGGVCRYQ

>member
-1 MKRIALVLTA
+1 MKRILLVLTA
-11 LVAAM
+11 LVAAL

-102 ASKYIQWQDTNYSVL
+102 ASKYIQWQDANYSIL

-133 FEDRQLGINSSIEGA
+133 FEDRQLGINNSIEGG
-148 RVTAMFGN
+148 RVTATFGN
-156 YVAVKALFGRPRL
+156 IVSVKALFGRPRL
-169 YSSSNNYSAG
+169 YSSANGYSRG

-192 ADISLSLSD
+192 ADLSVSLSD
-201 MFGSEELMLSIE
+201 IIGSEELMMSIE
-213 GSYIN
+213 GSYVN
-218 RRERTDRKIKDL
+218 RRERLDRELNGMNYGTDYFPYFELTSPD
-230 YIDLVDP
+230 
-237 SGEVSSTM
+237 
-245 YILQDIYG
+245 
-253 LKTPHLNMYS
+253 LNMYS
-263 ARMNLD
+263 ARLNLD
-269 YKGFS
+269 YKGFT

-279 AGKSNDVIVGSV
+279 AGKGKDISSGAV
-291 YSDVHTMLGHT
+291 LG
-302 DLTKAGSAALIE
+302 KAAKGSALLAE
-314 LGYNVGNFSISAQMR
+314 LGYNVGGLSVSAQVR
-329 RLEMMGTQLSV
+329 RLEMMGTSLSL
-340 YGNIGVMG
+340 YGNLGVMG
-348 NTLNYLPALTRQQTY
+348 NTLNYLPALTRQHTY

-370 YQMNAEGELALQ
+370 CQMNAEGELALQ
-382 ADVYYTLRSKQSR
+382 ADLYYTLRSKQSR
-395 QRYWNFHAN
+395 HRYWNFHAN
-404 FSTAYTLKEYQ
+404 YSTAYTLKAYQ
-415 TASKKRELLWR
+415 TASGKRELLWS
-426 EIDVDVERQWNKQW
+426 DLNVDVERQWNKQW
-440 KSTLMFARQEWNTSH
+440 KSTLMFSRQEWNTSH
-455 GQGAY
+455 GQGPAL
-460 IPSTTYASNIFV
+460 PSTTYVSNIFV

-498 GDWVAGLVEFNIA
+498 GDWVAGLVEFNVA

-521 YNLEA
+521 YNLG
-526 TEANGFNKKNYY
+526 TTKTNYY

-543 FTHSRTRVQVSYGRN
+543 FTHNRTRVQVSYGRN
-558 RAGFVCSGGVCRYQ
+558 RAGYVCSGGVCRYQ

>member
-1 MKRIALVLTA
+1 MKRILLVLTA
-11 LVAAM
+11 LVAAL

-102 ASKYIQWQDTNYSVL
+102 ASKYIQWQDANYSVM

-133 FEDRQLGINSSIEGA
+133 FEDRQLGVNNSIEGG
-148 RVTAMFGN
+148 RVTATFGN
-156 YVAVKALFGRPRL
+156 IVSVKALFGRPRL
-169 YSSSNNYSAG
+169 YSSANGYSRG

-192 ADISLSLSD
+192 ADLSVSLSD
-201 MFGSEELMLSIE
+201 IIGSEELMMSIE
-213 GSYIN
+213 GSYVN
-218 RRERTDRKIKDL
+218 RRERLDRELNGMNYGTDYFPYFELTSPD
-230 YIDLVDP
+230 
-237 SGEVSSTM
+237 
-245 YILQDIYG
+245 
-253 LKTPHLNMYS
+253 LNMYS
-263 ARMNLD
+263 ARLNLD
-269 YKGFS
+269 YKGFT

-279 AGKSNDVIVGSV
+279 AGKGKDISSGAV
-291 YSDVHTMLGHT
+291 LG
-302 DLTKAGSAALIE
+302 KAAKGSAVLAE
-314 LGYNVGNFSISAQMR
+314 LGYNVGGLSVSAQVR
-329 RLEMMGTQLSV
+329 RLEMMGTPLSL
-340 YGNIGVMG
+340 YGNLGVMG
-348 NTLNYLPALTRQQTY
+348 NTLNYLPALTRQHTY

-370 YQMNAEGELALQ
+370 CQMNAEGELALQ
-382 ADVYYTLRSKQSR
+382 ADIYYTLRSKQSR

-404 FSTAYTLKEYQ
+404 YSTAYTLKAYQ
-415 TASKKRELLWR
+415 TASGKRELLWS
-426 EIDVDVERQWNKQW
+426 DVNVDVERQWNKQW
-440 KSTLMFARQEWNTSH
+440 KTTLMFSRQEWNTSH
-455 GQGAY
+455 GQGPAL
-460 IPSTTYASNIFV
+460 PSTTFASNIFV

-498 GDWVAGLVEFNIA
+498 GDWVAGLVEFNMA

-521 YNLEA
+521 YNLG
-526 TEANGFNKKNYY
+526 TTKTNYY

-543 FTHSRTRVQVSYGRN
+543 FTHNRTRVQVSYGRN
-558 RAGFVCSGGVCRYQ
+558 RAGYVCSGGVCRYQ

>member
-1 MKRIALVLTA
+1 MKRILLVLTA
-11 LVAAM
+11 LVAAL

-41 YVNDAKLGTT
+41 YVDDAKLGTT

-87 NDLRNNGFDKPKVML
+87 DDLRNNGFDKPKVML
-102 ASKYIQWQDTNYSVL
+102 ASKYIQWQDANYSVI

-133 FEDRQLGINSSIEGA
+133 FEDRQLGINNSIEGG
-148 RVTAMFGN
+148 RVTASFGN
-156 YVAVKALFGRPRL
+156 YVSVKALFGRPRL
-169 YSSSNNYSAG
+169 YSSANSYSRG

-192 ADISLSLSD
+192 ADLSVSLSD
-201 MFGSEELMLSIE
+201 IIGSEELMMSIE
-213 GSYIN
+213 GSYLN
-218 RRERTDRKIKDL
+218 RRERLDRELNGMNYGTDYFPYFELTSPD
-230 YIDLVDP
+230 
-237 SGEVSSTM
+237 
-245 YILQDIYG
+245 
-253 LKTPHLNMYS
+253 LNMYS
-263 ARMNLD
+263 ARLNLD
-269 YKGFS
+269 YKGFT

-279 AGKSNDVIVGSV
+279 AGKGKDISSGAV
-291 YSDVHTMLGHT
+291 LG
-302 DLTKAGSAALIE
+302 KAAKGSAVLAE
-314 LGYNVGNFSISAQMR
+314 LGYNVGGLSVSAQVR
-329 RLEMMGTQLSV
+329 RLEMMGTPLSL

-348 NTLNYLPALTRQQTY
+348 NTLNYLPALTRQHTY

-370 YQMNAEGELALQ
+370 CQMNAEGELAVQ

-404 FSTAYTLKEYQ
+404 YSTAYTLKAYQ
-415 TASKKRELLWR
+415 TASGKRELLWS
-426 EIDVDVERQWNKQW
+426 DVNVDVERQWNKQW
-440 KSTLMFARQEWNTSH
+440 KTTLMFSRQEWNTSH
-455 GQGAY
+455 GQGPAL
-460 IPSTTYASNIFV
+460 PSTTYVSNIFV

-498 GDWVAGLVEFNIA
+498 GDWVAGLVEFNVA

-521 YNLEA
+521 YNLG
-526 TEANGFNKKNYY
+526 TTKTNYY

-543 FTHSRTRVQVSYGRN
+543 FTHNRTRVQVSYGRN
-558 RAGFVCSGGVCRYQ
+558 RAGYVCSGGVCRYQ

>member
-1 MKRIALVLTA
+1 MKRILLVLTA
-11 LVAAM
+11 LVAAL
-16 TASAQIQFGEKGG
+16 TVSAQIQFGEKGG

-102 ASKYIQWQDTNYSVL
+102 ASKYIQWQDANYSIL

-133 FEDRQLGINSSIEGA
+133 FEDRQLGINNSIEGG
-148 RVTAMFGN
+148 RVTATFGN
-156 YVAVKALFGRPRL
+156 IVSVKALFGRPRL
-169 YSSSNNYSAG
+169 YSSANGYSRG

-192 ADISLSLSD
+192 ADLSVSLSD
-201 MFGSEELMLSIE
+201 IIGSEELMMSIE
-213 GSYIN
+213 GSYVN
-218 RRERTDRKIKDL
+218 RRERLDRELNGMNYGTDYFPYFELTSPD
-230 YIDLVDP
+230 
-237 SGEVSSTM
+237 
-245 YILQDIYG
+245 
-253 LKTPHLNMYS
+253 LNMYS
-263 ARMNLD
+263 ARLNLD
-269 YKGFS
+269 YKGFT

-279 AGKSNDVIVGSV
+279 AGKGKDISSGAV
-291 YSDVHTMLGHT
+291 LG
-302 DLTKAGSAALIE
+302 KAAKGSAVLAE
-314 LGYNVGNFSISAQMR
+314 LGYNVGGLSVSAQVR
-329 RLEMMGTQLSV
+329 RLEMMGTSLSL
-340 YGNIGVMG
+340 YGNLGVMG
-348 NTLNYLPALTRQQTY
+348 NTLNYLPALTRQHTY

-370 YQMNAEGELALQ
+370 CQMNAEGELALQ
-382 ADVYYTLRSKQSR
+382 ADLYYTLRSKQSR
-395 QRYWNFHAN
+395 HRYWNFHAN
-404 FSTAYTLKEYQ
+404 YSTAYTLKAYQ
-415 TASKKRELLWR
+415 TASGKRELLWS
-426 EIDVDVERQWNKQW
+426 DVNVDVERQWNKQW
-440 KSTLMFARQEWNTSH
+440 KTTLMFSRQEWNTSH
-455 GQGAY
+455 GQGPAL
-460 IPSTTYASNIFV
+460 PSTTFASNIFV

-498 GDWVAGLVEFNIA
+498 GDWVAGLVEFNVA

-521 YNLEA
+521 YNLG
-526 TEANGFNKKNYY
+526 TTKTNYY

-543 FTHSRTRVQVSYGRN
+543 FTHNRTRVQVSYGRN
-558 RAGFVCSGGVCRYQ
+558 RAGYVCSGGVCRYQ

>member
-1 MKRIALVLTA
+1 MKRILLVLTA
-11 LVAAM
+11 LVAAL

-87 NDLRNNGFDKPKVML
+87 DDLRNNGFDKPKVML
-102 ASKYIQWQDTNYSVL
+102 ASKYIQWQDANYSVM

-133 FEDRQLGINSSIEGA
+133 FEDRQLGINNSIEGG
-148 RVTAMFGN
+148 RVTATFGN
-156 YVAVKALFGRPRL
+156 IVSVKALFGRPRL
-169 YSSSNNYSAG
+169 YSSANGYSRG

-192 ADISLSLSD
+192 ADLSVSLSD
-201 MFGSEELMLSIE
+201 IIGSEELMMSIE
-213 GSYIN
+213 GSYVN
-218 RRERTDRKIKDL
+218 RRERLDRELNGMNYGTDYFPYFELTSPD
-230 YIDLVDP
+230 
-237 SGEVSSTM
+237 
-245 YILQDIYG
+245 
-253 LKTPHLNMYS
+253 LNMYS
-263 ARMNLD
+263 ARLNLD
-269 YKGFS
+269 YKGFT

-279 AGKSNDVIVGSV
+279 AGKGKDISSGAV
-291 YSDVHTMLGHT
+291 LG
-302 DLTKAGSAALIE
+302 KAAKGSAVLAE
-314 LGYNVGNFSISAQMR
+314 LGYNIGGLSVSAQVR
-329 RLEMMGTQLSV
+329 RLEMMGTSLSL

-348 NTLNYLPALTRQQTY
+348 NTLNYLPALTRQHTY

-370 YQMNAEGELALQ
+370 CQMNAEGELAVQ

-404 FSTAYTLKEYQ
+404 YSTAYTLKAYQ
-415 TASKKRELLWR
+415 TASGKRELLWS
-426 EIDVDVERQWNKQW
+426 DVNVDVERQWSKKW
-440 KSTLMFARQEWNTSH
+440 KSTLMFSRQEWNTSH
-455 GQGAY
+455 GQGPAL
-460 IPSTTYASNIFV
+460 PSTTYVSNIFV

-498 GDWVAGLVEFNIA
+498 GDWVAGLVEFNVA

-521 YNLEA
+521 YNLG
-526 TEANGFNKKNYY
+526 TTKTNYY

-543 FTHSRTRVQVSYGRN
+543 FTHNRTRVQVSYGRN
-558 RAGFVCSGGVCRYQ
+558 RAGYVCSGGVCRYQ

>member
-1 MKRIALVLTA
+1 MKRILLVLTA
-11 LVAAM
+11 LVAAL
-16 TASAQIQFGEKGG
+16 TASAQIQFSEKGG

-41 YVNDAKLGTT
+41 YVDDAKLGTT

-87 NDLRNNGFDKPKVML
+87 DDLRNNGFDKPKVML
-102 ASKYIQWQDTNYSVL
+102 ASKYIQWQDANYSVM

-133 FEDRQLGINSSIEGA
+133 FEDRQLGINNSIEGG
-148 RVTAMFGN
+148 RVTATFGN
-156 YVAVKALFGRPRL
+156 IVSVKALFGRPRL
-169 YSSSNNYSAG
+169 YSSANGYSRG

-192 ADISLSLSD
+192 ADLSVSLSD
-201 MFGSEELMLSIE
+201 IIGSEELMMSIE
-213 GSYIN
+213 GSYVN
-218 RRERTDRKIKDL
+218 RRERLDRELNGMNYGTDYFPYFELTSPD
-230 YIDLVDP
+230 
-237 SGEVSSTM
+237 
-245 YILQDIYG
+245 
-253 LKTPHLNMYS
+253 LNMYS
-263 ARMNLD
+263 ARLNLD
-269 YKGFS
+269 YKGFT

-279 AGKSNDVIVGSV
+279 AGKGKDISSGAV
-291 YSDVHTMLGHT
+291 LG
-302 DLTKAGSAALIE
+302 KAAKGSAVLAE
-314 LGYNVGNFSISAQMR
+314 LGYNVGGLSVSAQVR
-329 RLEMMGTQLSV
+329 RLEMMGTPLSL
-340 YGNIGVMG
+340 YGNLGVMG
-348 NTLNYLPALTRQQTY
+348 NTLNYLPALTRQHTY

-370 YQMNAEGELALQ
+370 CQMNAEGELAVQ

-404 FSTAYTLKEYQ
+404 YSTSYTLKGYQ
-415 TASKKRELLWR
+415 TASGKRELLWS
-426 EIDVDVERQWNKQW
+426 DVNVDVERQWNKQW
-440 KSTLMFARQEWNTSH
+440 KSTLMFSRQEWNTSH
-455 GQGAY
+455 GQGPAL
-460 IPSTTYASNIFV
+460 PSTTYVSNIFV

-498 GDWVAGLVEFNIA
+498 GDWVAGLVEFNVA

-521 YNLEA
+521 YNLG
-526 TEANGFNKKNYY
+526 TTKTNYY

-543 FTHSRTRVQVSYGRN
+543 FTHNRTRVQVSYGRN
-558 RAGFVCSGGVCRYQ
+558 RAGYVCSGGVCRYQ

>member
-1 MKRIALVLTA
+1 MKRILLVLTA
-11 LVAAM
+11 LVAAL

-73 GVQGEA
+73 GVQSEA

-87 NDLRNNGFDKPKVML
+87 DDLRNNGFDKPKVML
-102 ASKYIQWQDTNYSVL
+102 ASKYIQWQDANYSVM

-133 FEDRQLGINSSIEGA
+133 FEDRQLGINNSIEGG
-148 RVTAMFGN
+148 RVTATFGN
-156 YVAVKALFGRPRL
+156 IVSVKALFGRPRL
-169 YSSSNNYSAG
+169 YSSANGYSRG

-192 ADISLSLSD
+192 ADLSVSLSD
-201 MFGSEELMLSIE
+201 IIGSEELMMSIE
-213 GSYIN
+213 GSYVN
-218 RRERTDRKIKDL
+218 RRERLDRELNGMNYGTDYFPYFELTSPD
-230 YIDLVDP
+230 
-237 SGEVSSTM
+237 
-245 YILQDIYG
+245 
-253 LKTPHLNMYS
+253 LNMYS
-263 ARMNLD
+263 ARLNLD
-269 YKGFS
+269 YKGFT

-279 AGKSNDVIVGSV
+279 AGKGKDISSGAV
-291 YSDVHTMLGHT
+291 LG
-302 DLTKAGSAALIE
+302 KAAKGSAVLAE
-314 LGYNVGNFSISAQMR
+314 LGYNVGGLSVSAQVR
-329 RLEMMGTQLSV
+329 RLEMMGTSLSL
-340 YGNIGVMG
+340 YGNLGVMG
-348 NTLNYLPALTRQQTY
+348 NTLNYLPALTRQHTY

-370 YQMNAEGELALQ
+370 CQMNAEGELAVQ
-382 ADVYYTLRSKQSR
+382 ADIYYTLRSKQSR

-404 FSTAYTLKEYQ
+404 YSTAYTLKSYQ
-415 TASKKRELLWR
+415 TASGKRELLWS
-426 EIDVDVERQWNKQW
+426 DVNVDVERQWNKQW
-440 KSTLMFARQEWNTSH
+440 KTTLMFSRQEWNTSH
-455 GQGAY
+455 GQGPAL
-460 IPSTTYASNIFV
+460 PSTTYVSNIFV

-498 GDWVAGLVEFNIA
+498 GDWVAGLVEFNMA

-521 YNLEA
+521 YNLG
-526 TEANGFNKKNYY
+526 TTKTNYY

-543 FTHSRTRVQVSYGRN
+543 FTHNRTRVQVSYGRN
-558 RAGFVCSGGVCRYQ
+558 RAGYVCSGGVCRYQ

>member
-1 MKRIALVLTA
+1 MKRILLVLTA
-11 LVAAM
+11 LVAAL

-87 NDLRNNGFDKPKVML
+87 DDLRNNGFDKPKVML
-102 ASKYIQWQDTNYSVL
+102 ASKYIQWQDANYSVM

-133 FEDRQLGINSSIEGA
+133 FEDRQLGINNSIEGG
-148 RVTAMFGN
+148 RVTATFGN
-156 YVAVKALFGRPRL
+156 IVSVKALFGRPRL
-169 YSSSNNYSAG
+169 YSSANGYSRG

-192 ADISLSLSD
+192 ADLSVSLSD
-201 MFGSEELMLSIE
+201 IIGSEELMMSIE
-213 GSYIN
+213 GSYVN
-218 RRERTDRKIKDL
+218 RRERLDRELNGMNYGTDYFPYFELTSPD
-230 YIDLVDP
+230 
-237 SGEVSSTM
+237 
-245 YILQDIYG
+245 
-253 LKTPHLNMYS
+253 LNMYS
-263 ARMNLD
+263 ARLNLD
-269 YKGFS
+269 YKGFT

-279 AGKSNDVIVGSV
+279 AGKGKDISSGAV
-291 YSDVHTMLGHT
+291 LG
-302 DLTKAGSAALIE
+302 KAAKGSAVLAE
-314 LGYNVGNFSISAQMR
+314 LGYNVGGLSVSAQVR
-329 RLEMMGTQLSV
+329 RLEMMGTSLSL
-340 YGNIGVMG
+340 YGNLGVMG
-348 NTLNYLPALTRQQTY
+348 NTLNYLPALTRQHTY

-370 YQMNAEGELALQ
+370 CQMNAEGELAVQ

-404 FSTAYTLKEYQ
+404 YSTAYTLKAYQ
-415 TASKKRELLWR
+415 TASGKRELLWS
-426 EIDVDVERQWNKQW
+426 DVNVDVERQWNKQW
-440 KSTLMFARQEWNTSH
+440 KTTLMFSRQEWNTSH
-455 GQGAY
+455 GQGPAL
-460 IPSTTYASNIFV
+460 PSTTFASNIFV

-498 GDWVAGLVEFNIA
+498 GDWVAGLVEFNVA

-521 YNLEA
+521 YNLG
-526 TEANGFNKKNYY
+526 TTRTNYY

-543 FTHSRTRVQVSYGRN
+543 FTHNRTRVQVSYGRN
-558 RAGFVCSGGVCRYQ
+558 RAGYVCSGGVCRYQ

>member
-1 MKRIALVLTA
+1 MKRILLVLTA
-11 LVAAM
+11 LVAAF

-87 NDLRNNGFDKPKVML
+87 DDLRNNGFDKPKVML
-102 ASKYIQWQDTNYSVL
+102 ASKYIQWQDANYSVM
-117 VGDVYDQF
+117 VGNVYDQF

-133 FEDRQLGINSSIEGA
+133 FEDRQLGINNSIEGG
-148 RVTAMFGN
+148 RVTATFGN
-156 YVAVKALFGRPRL
+156 IVSVKALFGRPRL
-169 YSSSNNYSAG
+169 YSSANGYSRG

-192 ADISLSLSD
+192 ADLSVSLSD
-201 MFGSEELMLSIE
+201 IIGSEELMMSIE
-213 GSYIN
+213 GSYVN
-218 RRERTDRKIKDL
+218 RRERLDRELNGMNYGTDYFPYFELTSPD
-230 YIDLVDP
+230 
-237 SGEVSSTM
+237 
-245 YILQDIYG
+245 
-253 LKTPHLNMYS
+253 LNMYS
-263 ARMNLD
+263 ARLNLD
-269 YKGFS
+269 YKGFT

-279 AGKSNDVIVGSV
+279 AGKGKDISSGAV
-291 YSDVHTMLGHT
+291 LG
-302 DLTKAGSAALIE
+302 KAAKGSAVLAE
-314 LGYNVGNFSISAQMR
+314 LGYNVGGLSVSAQVR
-329 RLEMMGTQLSV
+329 RLEMMGTSLSL
-340 YGNIGVMG
+340 YGNLGVMG
-348 NTLNYLPALTRQQTY
+348 NTLNYLPALTRQHTY

-370 YQMNAEGELALQ
+370 CQMNAEGELAVQ
-382 ADVYYTLRSKQSR
+382 ADIYYTLRSKQSR

-404 FSTAYTLKEYQ
+404 YSTAYTLKAYQ
-415 TASKKRELLWR
+415 TASGKRELLWS
-426 EIDVDVERQWNKQW
+426 DVNVDVERQWNKQW
-440 KSTLMFARQEWNTSH
+440 KTTVMFSRQEWNTSH
-455 GQGAY
+455 GQGPAL
-460 IPSTTYASNIFV
+460 PSTTFASNIFV

-498 GDWVAGLVEFNIA
+498 GDWVAGLVEFNVA

-521 YNLEA
+521 YNLG
-526 TEANGFNKKNYY
+526 TTKTNYY

-543 FTHSRTRVQVSYGRN
+543 FTHNRTRVQVSYGRN
-558 RAGFVCSGGVCRYQ
+558 RAGYVCSGGVCRYQ

>member
-1 MKRIALVLTA
+1 MKRILLVLTA
-11 LVAAM
+11 LVAAL

-87 NDLRNNGFDKPKVML
+87 DDLRNNGFDKPKVML
-102 ASKYIQWQDTNYSVL
+102 ASKYIQWQDANYSVM

-133 FEDRQLGINSSIEGA
+133 FEDRQLGINNSIEGG
-148 RVTAMFGN
+148 RVTATFGN
-156 YVAVKALFGRPRL
+156 IVSVKALFGRPRL
-169 YSSSNNYSAG
+169 YSSANGYSRG

-192 ADISLSLSD
+192 ADLSVSLSD
-201 MFGSEELMLSIE
+201 IIGSEELMMSIE
-213 GSYIN
+213 GSYVN
-218 RRERTDRKIKDL
+218 RRERLDRELNGMNYGTDYFPYFELTSPD
-230 YIDLVDP
+230 
-237 SGEVSSTM
+237 
-245 YILQDIYG
+245 
-253 LKTPHLNMYS
+253 LNMYS
-263 ARMNLD
+263 ARLNLD
-269 YKGFS
+269 YKGFT

-279 AGKSNDVIVGSV
+279 AGKGKDISSGAV
-291 YSDVHTMLGHT
+291 LG
-302 DLTKAGSAALIE
+302 KAAKGSAVLAE
-314 LGYNVGNFSISAQMR
+314 LGYNVGGLSVSAQVR
-329 RLEMMGTQLSV
+329 RLEMMGTPLSL

-348 NTLNYLPALTRQQTY
+348 NTLNYLPALTRQHTY

-370 YQMNAEGELALQ
+370 CQMNAEGELAVQ

-404 FSTAYTLKEYQ
+404 YSTAYTLKAYQ
-415 TASKKRELLWR
+415 TASGKRELLWS
-426 EIDVDVERQWNKQW
+426 DVNVDVERQWSKQW
-440 KSTLMFARQEWNTSH
+440 KTTLMFSRQEWNTSH
-455 GQGAY
+455 GQGPAL
-460 IPSTTYASNIFV
+460 PSTTFASNIFV

-498 GDWVAGLVEFNIA
+498 GDWVAGLIEFNVA

-521 YNLEA
+521 YNLG
-526 TEANGFNKKNYY
+526 TTKTNYY

-543 FTHSRTRVQVSYGRN
+543 FTHNRTRVQVSYGRN
-558 RAGFVCSGGVCRYQ
+558 RAGYVCSGGVCRYQ

>member
-1 MKRIALVLTA
+1 MKRILLVLTA
-11 LVAAM
+11 LVAVL

-87 NDLRNNGFDKPKVML
+87 DDLRNNGFDKPKVML
-102 ASKYIQWQDTNYSVL
+102 ASKYIQWQDANYSVM

-133 FEDRQLGINSSIEGA
+133 FEDRQLGINNSIEGG
-148 RVTAMFGN
+148 RVTATFGN
-156 YVAVKALFGRPRL
+156 IVSVKALFGRPRL
-169 YSSSNNYSAG
+169 YSSANGYSRG

-192 ADISLSLSD
+192 ADLSVSLSD
-201 MFGSEELMLSIE
+201 IIGSEELMMSIE
-213 GSYIN
+213 GSYVN
-218 RRERTDRKIKDL
+218 RRERLDRELNGMNYGTDYFPYFELTSPD
-230 YIDLVDP
+230 
-237 SGEVSSTM
+237 
-245 YILQDIYG
+245 
-253 LKTPHLNMYS
+253 LNMYS
-263 ARMNLD
+263 ARLNLD
-269 YKGFS
+269 YKGFT

-279 AGKSNDVIVGSV
+279 AGKGKDISSGAV
-291 YSDVHTMLGHT
+291 LG
-302 DLTKAGSAALIE
+302 KAAKGSALLAE
-314 LGYNVGNFSISAQMR
+314 LGYNVGGLSVSAQVR
-329 RLEMMGTQLSV
+329 RLEMMGTPLSL

-348 NTLNYLPALTRQQTY
+348 NTLNYLPALTRQHTY

-370 YQMNAEGELALQ
+370 CQMNAEGELAVQ

-404 FSTAYTLKEYQ
+404 YSTAYTLKSYQ
-415 TASKKRELLWR
+415 TASGKRELLWS
-426 EIDVDVERQWNKQW
+426 DVNVDVERQWNKQW
-440 KSTLMFARQEWNTSH
+440 KTTLMFSRQEWNTSH
-455 GQGAY
+455 GQGPAL
-460 IPSTTYASNIFV
+460 PSTTYVSNIFV

-498 GDWVAGLVEFNIA
+498 GDWVAGLVEFNVA

-521 YNLEA
+521 YNLG
-526 TEANGFNKKNYY
+526 TTKTNYY

-543 FTHSRTRVQVSYGRN
+543 FTHNRTRVQVSYGRN
-558 RAGFVCSGGVCRYQ
+558 RAGYVCSGGVCRYQ

>member
-11 LVAAM
+11 LVAAL

-41 YVNDAKLGTT
+41 YVDDAKLG
-51 YPSKFGSNDYLKLD
+51 KANNRFGSNDYLKID

-87 NDLRNNGFDKPKVML
+87 DDLRNNGYDKPKVML
-102 ASKYIQWQDTNYSVL
+102 ASKYIQWQDASYSVL
-117 VGDVYDQF
+117 VGDIYDQF

-133 FEDRQLGINSSIEGA
+133 FEDRQLGVNNSIEGVRA
-148 RVTAMFGN
+148 SASLGEYAT
-156 YVAVKALFGRPRL
+156 VKALVGRPRL
-169 YSSSNNYSAG
+169 YSSANNYSAG
-179 WIGSQYARSTVGG
+179 WIGSQYARSLVSG
-192 ADISLSLSD
+192 ADLSLSLSD
-201 MFGSEELMLSIE
+201 MWDSQELLLSVE
-213 GSYIN
+213 GSYVN
-218 RRERTDRKIKDL
+218 RYERLDRELNGLNYGTDYFPYFEL
-230 YIDLVDP
+230 ESPNL
-237 SGEVSSTM
+237 G
-245 YILQDIYG
+245 
-253 LKTPHLNMYS
+253 MYS
-263 ARMNLD
+263 ARLNLD
-269 YKGFS
+269 YKGFT

-279 AGKSNDVIVGSV
+279 AGKGKDISSGAV
-291 YSDVHTMLGHT
+291 LG
-302 DLTKAGSAALIE
+302 KAAKGSAVLAE
-314 LGYNVGNFSISAQMR
+314 LGYNIGGLSISAQAR
-329 RLEMMGTQLSV
+329 RLEMMGTPLSL
-340 YGNIGVMG
+340 YANIGVMG
-348 NTLNYLPALTRQQTY
+348 NTLNYLPALTRQHTY

-370 YQMNAEGELALQ
+370 CQMNSEGELAFQ

-404 FSTAYTLKEYQ
+404 YSTSYTLKGYQ
-415 TASKKRELLWR
+415 TASGKRELLWS
-426 EIDVDVERQWNKQW
+426 DVNVDVERQWNKKW
-440 KSTLMFARQEWNTSH
+440 KSTLMFSRQEWNTSH
-455 GQGAY
+455 GQGPAL
-460 IPSTTYASNIFV
+460 PSATYVSNIFV

-483 SLRME
+483 SLRAE

-498 GDWVAGLVEFNIA
+498 GDWVAGLVEFNFA

-521 YNLEA
+521 YNIDK
-526 TEANGFNKKNYY
+526 TKINYY

-543 FTHSRTRVQVSYGRN
+543 FTHNRTRVQVSYGRN
-558 RAGFVCSGGVCRYQ
+558 RAGYVCSGGVCRYQ

>member
-1 MKRIALVLTA
+1 MKRILLVLTA
-11 LVAAM
+11 LVAAL

-87 NDLRNNGFDKPKVML
+87 DDLRNNGFDKPKVML
-102 ASKYIQWQDTNYSVL
+102 ASKYIQWQDANYSVM

-133 FEDRQLGINSSIEGA
+133 FEDRQLGINNSIEGG
-148 RVTAMFGN
+148 RVTATFGN
-156 YVAVKALFGRPRL
+156 IVSVKALFGRPRL
-169 YSSSNNYSAG
+169 YSSANGYSRG

-192 ADISLSLSD
+192 ADLSVSLSD
-201 MFGSEELMLSIE
+201 IIGSEELMMSIE
-213 GSYIN
+213 GSYVN
-218 RRERTDRKIKDL
+218 RRERLDRELNGMNYGTDYFPYFELTSPD
-230 YIDLVDP
+230 
-237 SGEVSSTM
+237 
-245 YILQDIYG
+245 
-253 LKTPHLNMYS
+253 LNMYS
-263 ARMNLD
+263 ARLNLD
-269 YKGFS
+269 YKGFT

-279 AGKSNDVIVGSV
+279 AGKGKDISSGAV
-291 YSDVHTMLGHT
+291 LG
-302 DLTKAGSAALIE
+302 KAAKGSAVLAE
-314 LGYNVGNFSISAQMR
+314 LGYNVGGLSVSAQVR
-329 RLEMMGTQLSV
+329 RLEMMGTSLSL
-340 YGNIGVMG
+340 YGNLGVMG
-348 NTLNYLPALTRQQTY
+348 NTLNYLPALTRQHTY

-370 YQMNAEGELALQ
+370 CQMNAEGELAVQ

-404 FSTAYTLKEYQ
+404 YSTAYTLKSYQ
-415 TASKKRELLWR
+415 TASGKRELLWS
-426 EIDVDVERQWNKQW
+426 DVNVDVERQWNKQW
-440 KSTLMFARQEWNTSH
+440 KTTVMFSRQEWNTSH
-455 GQGAY
+455 GQGPAL
-460 IPSTTYASNIFV
+460 PSTTYVSNIFV

-498 GDWVAGLVEFNIA
+498 GDWVAGLVEFNVA

-521 YNLEA
+521 YNLG
-526 TEANGFNKKNYY
+526 TTKTNYY

-543 FTHSRTRVQVSYGRN
+543 FTHNRTRVQVSYGRN
-558 RAGFVCSGGVCRYQ
+558 RAGYVCSGGVCRYQ

>member
-1 MKRIALVLTA
+1 MKRILLVLTA
-11 LVAAM
+11 LVAAL

-102 ASKYIQWQDTNYSVL
+102 ASKYIQWQDANYSVM

-133 FEDRQLGINSSIEGA
+133 FEDRQLGINNSIEGG
-148 RVTAMFGN
+148 RVTATFGN
-156 YVAVKALFGRPRL
+156 IVSVKALFGRPRL
-169 YSSSNNYSAG
+169 YSSANGYSRG

-192 ADISLSLSD
+192 ADLSVSLSD
-201 MFGSEELMLSIE
+201 IIGSEELMMSIE
-213 GSYIN
+213 GSYVN
-218 RRERTDRKIKDL
+218 RRERLDRELNGMNYGTDYFPYFELTSPD
-230 YIDLVDP
+230 
-237 SGEVSSTM
+237 
-245 YILQDIYG
+245 
-253 LKTPHLNMYS
+253 LNMYS
-263 ARMNLD
+263 ARLNLD
-269 YKGFS
+269 YKGFT

-279 AGKSNDVIVGSV
+279 AGKGKDISSGAV
-291 YSDVHTMLGHT
+291 LG
-302 DLTKAGSAALIE
+302 KAAKGSAVLAE
-314 LGYNVGNFSISAQMR
+314 LGYNVGGLSVSAQVR
-329 RLEMMGTQLSV
+329 RLEMMGTSLSL
-340 YGNIGVMG
+340 YGNLGVMG
-348 NTLNYLPALTRQQTY
+348 NTLNYLPALTRQHTY

-370 YQMNAEGELALQ
+370 CQMNAEGELAVQ

-404 FSTAYTLKEYQ
+404 YSTAYTLKAYQ
-415 TASKKRELLWR
+415 TASGKRELLWS
-426 EIDVDVERQWNKQW
+426 DVNVDVERQWNKQW
-440 KSTLMFARQEWNTSH
+440 KTTLMFSRQEWNTSH
-455 GQGAY
+455 GQGPAL
-460 IPSTTYASNIFV
+460 PSTTYVSNIFV

-498 GDWVAGLVEFNIA
+498 GDWVAGLVEFNVA

-521 YNLEA
+521 YNLG
-526 TEANGFNKKNYY
+526 TTKTNYY

-543 FTHSRTRVQVSYGRN
+543 FTHNRTRVQVSYGRN
-558 RAGFVCSGGVCRYQ
+558 RAGYVCSGGVCRYQ

>member
-1 MKRIALVLTA
+1 MKRILLVLTA
-11 LVAAM
+11 LVAAL

-102 ASKYIQWQDTNYSVL
+102 ASKYIQWQDANYSVM

-133 FEDRQLGINSSIEGA
+133 FEDRQLGINNSIEGG
-148 RVTAMFGN
+148 RVTATFGN
-156 YVAVKALFGRPRL
+156 IVSVKALFGRPRL
-169 YSSSNNYSAG
+169 YSSANGYSRG

-192 ADISLSLSD
+192 ADLSVSLSD
-201 MFGSEELMLSIE
+201 IIGSEELMMSIE
-213 GSYIN
+213 GSYVN
-218 RRERTDRKIKDL
+218 RRERLDRELNGMNYGTDYFPYFELTSPD
-230 YIDLVDP
+230 
-237 SGEVSSTM
+237 
-245 YILQDIYG
+245 
-253 LKTPHLNMYS
+253 LNMYS
-263 ARMNLD
+263 ARLNLD
-269 YKGFS
+269 YKGFT

-279 AGKSNDVIVGSV
+279 AGKGKDISSGAV
-291 YSDVHTMLGHT
+291 LG
-302 DLTKAGSAALIE
+302 KAAKGSAVLAE
-314 LGYNVGNFSISAQMR
+314 LGYNVGGLSVSAQVR
-329 RLEMMGTQLSV
+329 RLEMMGTSLSL
-340 YGNIGVMG
+340 YGNLGVMG
-348 NTLNYLPALTRQQTY
+348 NTLNYLPALTRQHTY

-370 YQMNAEGELALQ
+370 CQMNAEGELAVQ

-404 FSTAYTLKEYQ
+404 YSTAYTLKAYQ
-415 TASKKRELLWR
+415 TASGKRELLWS
-426 EIDVDVERQWNKQW
+426 DLNVDVERQWNKQW
-440 KSTLMFARQEWNTSH
+440 KSTLMFSRQEWNTSH
-455 GQGAY
+455 GQGPAL
-460 IPSTTYASNIFV
+460 PSTTFASNIFV

-498 GDWVAGLVEFNIA
+498 GDWVAGLVEFNVA

-521 YNLEA
+521 YNLG
-526 TEANGFNKKNYY
+526 TTKTNYY

-543 FTHSRTRVQVSYGRN
+543 FTHNRTRVQVSYGRN
-558 RAGFVCSGGVCRYQ
+558 RAGYVCSGGVCRYQ

>member
-1 MKRIALVLTA
+1 MKRILLVLTA
-11 LVAAM
+11 LVAAL

-102 ASKYIQWQDTNYSVL
+102 ASKYIQWQDANYSVM

-133 FEDRQLGINSSIEGA
+133 FEDRQLGINNSIEGG
-148 RVTAMFGN
+148 RVTATFGN
-156 YVAVKALFGRPRL
+156 IVSVKALFGRPRL
-169 YSSSNNYSAG
+169 YSSANGYSRG

-192 ADISLSLSD
+192 ADLSVSLSD
-201 MFGSEELMLSIE
+201 IIGSEELMMSIE
-213 GSYIN
+213 GSYVN
-218 RRERTDRKIKDL
+218 RRERLDRELNGMNYGTDYFPYFELTSPD
-230 YIDLVDP
+230 
-237 SGEVSSTM
+237 
-245 YILQDIYG
+245 
-253 LKTPHLNMYS
+253 LNMYS
-263 ARMNLD
+263 ARLNLD
-269 YKGFS
+269 YKGFT

-279 AGKSNDVIVGSV
+279 AGKGKDISSGAV
-291 YSDVHTMLGHT
+291 LG
-302 DLTKAGSAALIE
+302 KAAKGSAILAE
-314 LGYNVGNFSISAQMR
+314 LGYNVGGLSVSAQVR
-329 RLEMMGTQLSV
+329 RLEMMGTPLSL
-340 YGNIGVMG
+340 YGNLGVMG
-348 NTLNYLPALTRQQTY
+348 NTLNYLPALTRQHTY

-370 YQMNAEGELALQ
+370 CQMNAEGELAVQ

-404 FSTAYTLKEYQ
+404 YSTAYTLKAYQ
-415 TASKKRELLWR
+415 TASGKRELLWS
-426 EIDVDVERQWNKQW
+426 DVNVDVERQWSKQW
-440 KSTLMFARQEWNTSH
+440 KTTVMFSRQEWNTSH
-455 GQGAY
+455 GQGPAL
-460 IPSTTYASNIFV
+460 PSTTFASNIFV

-498 GDWVAGLVEFNIA
+498 GDWVAGLVEFNVA

-521 YNLEA
+521 YNLG
-526 TEANGFNKKNYY
+526 TTKTNYY

-543 FTHSRTRVQVSYGRN
+543 FTHNRTRVQVSYGRN
-558 RAGFVCSGGVCRYQ
+558 RAGYVCSGGVCRYQ